1 MRRAIDRNTN
11 KRVIRELFRKHNIKL
26 KGLDLVVMVRRT
38 EKPVLTQQLS
48 ELANLFDKLEA
59 RCA

>member
-11 KRVIRELFRKHNIKL
+11 KRAIRELFRKHNIKL

-38 EKPVLTQQLS
+38 EKPVLTQQLL
-48 ELANLFDKLEA
+48 ELANLFDRLEA